1 MEKVKKDFRKE
12 MRLKRAHFFLETPQ
26 ELQQEWA
33 ASLWEQVQQH
43 PAFIQAHTVLLYS
56 ALPDEVPTE
65 TFIARWAD
73 KKQILLPV
81 VCGDTLILRR
91 YDPNALQNGYQG
103 VLEPNALCEEW
114 TPQDVD
120 FAVVPG
126 LAFTPDGQR
135 MGRGKGYYDRLIPQL
150 THAVKVSV
158 AFPFQLCEQ
167 IPQDPW
173 DERVDVV
180 YQAKPLSDT
189 KY

>member
-1 MEKVKKDFRKE
+1 M
-12 MRLKRAHFFLETPQ
+12 
-26 ELQQEWA
+26 
-33 ASLWEQVQQH
+33 
-43 PAFIQAHTVLLYS
+43 
-56 ALPDEVPTE
+56 
-65 TFIARWAD
+65 
-73 KKQILLPV
+73 
-81 VCGDTLILRR
+81 
-91 YDPNALQNGYQG
+91 
-103 VLEPNALCEEW
+103 
-114 TPQDVD
+114 PQDVD

-180 YQAKPLSDT
+180 FQTKPLSDT
-189 KY
+189 NY